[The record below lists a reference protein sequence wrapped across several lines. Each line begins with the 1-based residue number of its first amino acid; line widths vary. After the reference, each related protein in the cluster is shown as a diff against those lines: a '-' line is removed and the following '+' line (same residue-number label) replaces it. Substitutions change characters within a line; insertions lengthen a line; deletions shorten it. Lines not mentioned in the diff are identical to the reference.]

1 MHYISPAK
9 PMHFPVLVDRPAT
22 RPVVP
27 IAEDSGALRDARRQ
41 QAETYVHRGELLDEV
56 FGDRR
61 YRPTQVLDLDAHHR
75 RAIEA
80 YHRVAYDPTRRG
92 QILDGFI

>member
-9 PMHFPVLVDRPAT
+9 PMHFPVLVDRPAA

-27 IAEDSGALRDARRQ
+27 IAEESGQLRDQRHRQ
-41 QAETYVHRGELLDEV
+41 ADAHVYRGELLDEV

-61 YRPTQVLDLDAHHR
+61 YRPEPNLDVDPRRR
-75 RAIEA
+75 RAIET
-80 YHRVAYDPTRRG
+80 YHLVAYDPTRRG
-92 QILDGFI
+92 QILDGYI

>member
-1 MHYISPAK
+1 
-9 PMHFPVLVDRPAT
+9 MHFPVLVDRPAA

-27 IAEDSGALRDARRQ
+27 IADDSGRLRDERQ
-41 QAETYVHRGELLDEV
+41 QQPDAYVHRGELLDEI

-61 YRPTQVLDLDAHHR
+61 YRPAPNLETDPRNR
-75 RAIEA
+75 RAIET
-80 YHRVAYDPTRRG
+80 YHLVAYDPTRPG